1 MLERLLLKHLTK
13 KGKIGYFVGV
23 VVLFA
28 LLAVYLFGI
37 EDYSMDRGRNP
48 FFIGMIIINLS
59 WAGVSYALWK
69 KPKEEE
75 STTTKEEVLNK

>member
-37 EDYSMDRGRNP
+37 ADYSMDRGRNP

-59 WAGVSYALWK
+59 WAGISYALWK

-75 STTTKEEVLNK
+75 IENTPHKKEL